1 LVNMASLDE
10 KIAGLGLVGGLGSA
24 LVGYVGNF
32 NPENLATAEK
42 MVTYG
47 LITGAISGVYLIG
60 RAIYNYS
67 QKNDGYGGGSSSGSS
82 SSGGCGG
89 FFGFFGGC
97 GGGSSG
103 CGGGGCGG
111 GGCGGGGCGGS

>member
-1 LVNMASLDE
+1 MASLDE

-47 LITGAISGVYLIG
+47 LITGAVSGIYLVG

-67 QKNDGYGGGSSSGSS
+67 QKDGGSSSGSS
-82 SSGGCGG
+82 DGGGGCG
-89 FFGFFGGC
+89 FFAGFFGGC
-97 GGGSSG
+97 GGGG
-103 CGGGGCGG
+103 CGGGCGG
-111 GGCGGGGCGGS
+111 GGCGGGCGGS